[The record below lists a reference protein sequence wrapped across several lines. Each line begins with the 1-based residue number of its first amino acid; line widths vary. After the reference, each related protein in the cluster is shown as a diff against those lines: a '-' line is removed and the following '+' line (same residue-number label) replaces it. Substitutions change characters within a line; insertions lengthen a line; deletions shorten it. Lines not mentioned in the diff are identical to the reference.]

1 MDLNRRLIDIGQE
14 TPAATLP
21 PRDIGSPTDDVAE
34 PENEI
39 MEENLGLDPMAA
51 VVSDPEDRSYYQD
64 DSDVEEISDWEEP
77 EKLRNRLSN
86 WALTYGI
93 SHIALS
99 ALLAILTVQHC
110 DLPKDARTLLN
121 TRRDYSVREL
131 CGGLYHYIGII
142 EALKH
147 TLSQW
152 KDKLV
157 DGCCLHLQMSV
168 DGLPLFLKVQVFSCG
183 PF

>member
-86 WALTYGI
+86 WALT
-93 SHIALS
+93 
-99 ALLAILTVQHC
+99 
-110 DLPKDARTLLN
+110 
-121 TRRDYSVREL
+121 
-131 CGGLYHYIGII
+131 
-142 EALKH
+142 
-147 TLSQW
+147 
-152 KDKLV
+152 
-157 DGCCLHLQMSV
+157 
-168 DGLPLFLKVQVFSCG
+168 
-183 PF
+183 